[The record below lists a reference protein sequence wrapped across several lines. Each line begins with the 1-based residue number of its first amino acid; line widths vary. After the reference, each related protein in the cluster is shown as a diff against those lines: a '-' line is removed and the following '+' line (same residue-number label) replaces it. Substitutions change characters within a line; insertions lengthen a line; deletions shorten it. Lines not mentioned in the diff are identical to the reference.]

1 MNEEINRAEEISEV
15 LRLEQKRYDKTLGV
29 M

>member
-15 LRLEQKRYDKTLGV
+15 LRLEQKRYDKTSGV
-29 M
+29 I